1 MASIRLPGMISG
13 LRMEKGTAALG
24 GLETWSILEGM
35 PAWAG
40 PGQLSELRTT
50 LVGSEAGE
58 AAPEVGLGDTE
69 EASSLEDRWG
79 LLPASPSVS
88 TEAEG
93 LGEGQGWLSRRQCG
107 QLRGR
112 LGNRWSSSLGNRALW
127 LHSLCPS
134 STSSFLGGRGGTEGV
149 VEEAEREKSHTLCT
163 PVNLAVPVRSGHSFL
178 SVLGRLLGLI

>member
-1 MASIRLPGMISG
+1 M
-13 LRMEKGTAALG
+13 
-24 GLETWSILEGM
+24 
-35 PAWAG
+35 
-40 PGQLSELRTT
+40 
-50 LVGSEAGE
+50 GSEAGE